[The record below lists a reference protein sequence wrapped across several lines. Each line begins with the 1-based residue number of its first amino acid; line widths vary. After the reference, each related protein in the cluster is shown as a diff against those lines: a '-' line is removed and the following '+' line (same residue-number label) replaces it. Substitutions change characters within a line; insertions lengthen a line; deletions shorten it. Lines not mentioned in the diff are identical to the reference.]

1 MPASRLSDVN
11 RLEKEYVFLKEGPA
25 VQINVQ
31 RQVMKTDIFNL
42 RTIQLV
48 SVDIQTECS
57 QETPIVDKRQSVTFP
72 EASDSRLSTM
82 LKKLDSR
89 LTPHSIKRG
98 AIKALW
104 ESTISIQ
111 SSEHRVTLP
120 WRRYFRYLQRSAT
133 KDQRRQNRSVAR
145 TGPLLNALF
154 PSVHPPVP
162 LSSDHFYAQSEIGVA
177 GSAF

>member
-57 QETPIVDKRQSVTFP
+57 QETPIVDERRSVTFP
-72 EASDSRLSTM
+72 EASYSRASTM

-89 LTPHSIKRG
+89 LHHTHKERCYAS
-98 AIKALW
+98 AAW
-104 ESTISIQ
+104 ESRLLSLSRIQ
-111 SSEHRVTLP
+111 S
-120 WRRYFRYLQRSAT
+120 
-133 KDQRRQNRSVAR
+133 
-145 TGPLLNALF
+145 
-154 PSVHPPVP
+154 
-162 LSSDHFYAQSEIGVA
+162 IGSHYHD
-177 GSAF
+177 GII